1 DGSQPA
7 EGGPLG
13 GGGSSGGK
21 GPPGGGP
28 PDRRNPPE
36 ERGPPGGNSPG
47 GRPPRGPPRG
57 SPPGGGGGG
66 PPGGYGA
73 YGPPFSDHSSSRG
86 PRLKEELRP
95 ENLPSWDGDEDTAIQ
110 YFATIQEL
118 AEMGEN
124 LRSAMGRWLWTRL
137 KDGSPIKEWYLMVS
151 VELRRYMSQ
160 NYLNYLRAIRFHWL
174 SENWAQRKQAEF
186 GEMRFRQKGHADEK
200 PIEFINRRIMYA
212 RMLMGTDGGGP
223 EEVTTVLRAAPIAW
237 HNILYA
243 QSIVSTEDLITRIH
257 NTSAQLLAAVEVH
270 PSEALSSKEL
280 RYLKELARKEHRG
293 YRPFRNRESSSKHGF
308 QVTGETD
315 EDVANSEDEEENK
328 PAPEVF
334 AAARQRPPPKDGYP
348 YPKADH
354 RRKEAKLVEESSL
367 RSPEEEHVYSSAFEA
382 LLNENVASLYVDWEA
397 LESNPEASDKRPEV
411 SREVFAA
418 NAPRVLVEEIEDED
432 DLAHQR
438 KPKARVNA
446 LLEEV
451 DRPLLDIVRLPRKRV
466 SLPGRAAE
474 GISVLSMKGSVLHSS
489 DAPFDLRLDSCADIS
504 LMSEQCYLNLSNRP
518 PLRQGMKLKLLQ
530 LTSKE
535 TRLKGYV
542 QLPVFVRSKDG
553 RILELETEVYV
564 VSNMTVPLLLGE
576 DFHQAY
582 EITVSHSLEE
592 GTLIQFGNSPHT
604 VQACP
609 VDRTKDHALVT
620 RKTDSNLARFILA
633 KSHRRNKARKRTEA
647 RKFGGDQRL
656 VRVKTDVRIL
666 PNSVKQV
673 PVESSFIDDRT
684 WLVEKTMVVN
694 SEDPVFAVPN
704 TLITAASP
712 VIPIANTSS
721 RPKYLR
727 KGDIVGQL
735 VDPKGYLDMPRT
747 SQELAALQDLATRA

>member
-1 DGSQPA
+1 
-7 EGGPLG
+7 
-13 GGGSSGGK
+13 
-21 GPPGGGP
+21 
-28 PDRRNPPE
+28 
-36 ERGPPGGNSPG
+36 
-47 GRPPRGPPRG
+47 
-57 SPPGGGGGG
+57 
-66 PPGGYGA
+66 
-73 YGPPFSDHSSSRG
+73 
-86 PRLKEELRP
+86 LRP

-151 VELRRYMSQ
+151 VELRRYMSE

-186 GEMRFRQKGHADEK
+186 SEMRFRQKGHADEK

-237 HNILYA
+237 HNILYS

-257 NTSAQLLAAVEVH
+257 NTSVQLLAAVEAS
-270 PSEALSSKEL
+270 PSETLSYKEL
-280 RYLKELARKEHRG
+280 RYLKELARREHRG

-308 QVTGETD
+308 QVAGESD
-315 EDVANSEDEEENK
+315 EDAPNLEKEEESG

-348 YPKADH
+348 FPKADH
-354 RRKEAKLVEESSL
+354 KRKEVKLVEESNP

-382 LLNENVASLYVDWEA
+382 LLNESVASLYVDWGA
-397 LESNPEASDKRPEV
+397 LESSPDNRDPQPEE

-418 NAPRVLVEEIEDED
+418 STPRVLIEEVEDED

-438 KPKARVNA
+438 KPKAGNHA
-446 LLEEV
+446 LLEET
-451 DRPLLDIVRLPRKRV
+451 DRPALTIVRLPRKRT

-474 GISVLSMKGSVLHSS
+474 GVSVLSMKGSVLHSS
-489 DAPFDLRLDSCADIS
+489 DTPFDLRLDSCADIS
-504 LMSEQCYLNLSNRP
+504 LISEQCYLSLSNRP

-542 QLPVFVRSKDG
+542 QLPVFVLSKDG
-553 RILELETEVYV
+553 QLLELEAELYV

-582 EITVSHSLEE
+582 EITVSRSLEE
-592 GTLIQFGNSPHT
+592 GTNIRFRDSPYT
-604 VQACP
+604 IEACP

-633 KSHRRNKARKRTEA
+633 KSHRRNKARRRTEA
-647 RKFGGDQRL
+647 RKFGGNQRL

-673 PVESSFIDDRT
+673 PVESSFVDDRT
-684 WLVEKTMVVN
+684 WLVEKTLVVN

-735 VDPKGYLDMPRT
+735 IDPKGYLDAP
-747 SQELAALQDLATRA
+747 SNEQELVALQDKAA